1 MIKFSECAESL
12 SIRTD
17 TQPELN
23 LETLVR
29 VQFILFSA
37 FYSVTLHD
45 DVKYIEKISVSEM
58 FKWNIIIFL
67 NK

>member
-1 MIKFSECAESL
+1 MTKFSECAESL
-12 SIRTD
+12 SMRTD

-23 LETLVR
+23 LETLVH

-45 DVKYIEKISVSEM
+45 DVKYRPAEKILSVSEM
-58 FKWNIIIFL
+58 FK
-67 NK
+67 